1 MSDSV
6 PRDDSP
12 IRDTGCRRG
21 LLAGFLAVLAAGG
34 FFAWRRFAPA
44 ALSDGRTC
52 RVHDDDLARVSG
64 FARFRR

>member
-1 MSDSV
+1 
-6 PRDDSP
+6 
-12 IRDTGCRRG
+12 